1 LTVSDLLT
9 WRICSCSVKF
19 IWIRHADGLVLND
32 AEKDPTMTSLTVRL
46 TAAQA
51 LVTYLSRQYSVADG
65 QRRRL
70 IPATL
75 GIFGHGNVAG
85 LGQALDQLSDVMP
98 FIQGR
103 NEQALVHAATA
114 FAKHSRRHAALAVT
128 ASIGPGALNMV
139 TGAALATV
147 NRLPVLLLPGDT
159 YATRH
164 QGPVLQQLQHPVG
177 ADVTVNDAFRPV
189 CRFFD
194 RITRPEQLLT
204 ALPAAMRVLTDP
216 AAAGAVVIALPQ
228 DIQAHAYDWPA
239 GFLAERD
246 WIIRRPQP
254 DPAEVDAVLAM
265 LATAERPLIIA
276 GGGVIYSGATAELE
290 RLAGTAG
297 IPVAETFAGKG
308 AVQQREWW
316 QLGGIGLEG
325 TPAVNA
331 LAREAD
337 LVLTVGARL
346 TDFATASHSL
356 FANPAV
362 QFASINVSPQDAG
375 RLGATGIIAD
385 ARAALAALADGA
397 ARAGLR
403 ASADWKDR
411 AERVNG
417 DWAAARAAALDPERA
432 FDPAQAGPDVVTT
445 TGANLTQ
452 GQVIGV
458 LQEQA
463 RDGDVVIAAAGG
475 PPGDLLKVWDA
486 TGGRRCHLEFGFSC
500 MGYEIPAALG
510 VRLAEADPGARVVS
524 FLGDGTFLM
533 APTELVTAA
542 QEGLAVTLVVPEN
555 QGYQVI
561 HRLQMLRSGREFG
574 NEFRYRTEPLQLAGA
589 DAGKAP
595 RLEGDY
601 LSVDLVQVA
610 AGLGALACRAGTAAE
625 LREALAETRGHPG
638 PVVIVVPVIPHA
650 DLPGAGVWWDVAP
663 AEVSDTEATPGLRAE
678 YETDLAGQRWF
689 G

>member
-1 LTVSDLLT
+1 V
-9 WRICSCSVKF
+9 F
-19 IWIRHADGLVLND
+19 IWIKHADGLVLND
-32 AEKDPTMTSLTVRL
+32 AEKDPTMTSPTVRL

-85 LGQALDQLSDVMP
+85 LGQALDQLSDAMP

-114 FAKHSRRHAALAVT
+114 FAKHSQRHATLAVT

-216 AAAGAVVIALPQ
+216 AGAGAVVVSLPQ

-254 DPAEVDAVLAM
+254 DPAEVDAVLAL
-265 LATAERPLIIA
+265 LAAAERPLIIA

-290 RLAGTAG
+290 RLAGAVG

-308 AVQQREWW
+308 AVQQQEWW

-337 LVLTVGARL
+337 LVLTVGSRL

-362 QFASINVSPQDAG
+362 RFASVNVSPHDAG

-397 ARAGLR
+397 SRAGLR

-417 DWAAARAAALDPERA
+417 EWAAARAVALDPERA

-452 GQVIGV
+452 GQVIGI

-561 HRLQMLRSGREFG
+561 HRLQLLRSGREFG
-574 NEFRYRTEPLQLAGA
+574 NEFRYRTEPLQLAAA

-625 LREALAETRGHPG
+625 LREALSETRGHLG

-678 YETDLAGQRWF
+678 YEADLAGQRWF

>member
-1 LTVSDLLT
+1 
-9 WRICSCSVKF
+9 
-19 IWIRHADGLVLND
+19 
-32 AEKDPTMTSLTVRL
+32 MTTKTVRL
-46 TAAQA
+46 TTAQA

-65 QRRRL
+65 QRCRL

-85 LGQALDQLSDVMP
+85 LGQALDQLSDAMP

-114 FAKHSRRHAALAVT
+114 FAKHSRRHATLAVT

-164 QGPVLQQLQHPVG
+164 QGPVLQQLQHPVE

-194 RITRPEQLLT
+194 RITRPEQLLS

-216 AAAGAVVIALPQ
+216 AGAGAVVISLPQ

-254 DPAEVDAVLAM
+254 DPAEVDAVLAL
-265 LATAERPLIIA
+265 LAAAERPLIIA

-290 RLAGTAG
+290 RLAATAG

-362 QFASINVSPQDAG
+362 RFASINVNPHDAG
-375 RLGATGIIAD
+375 RLGATAIIAD
-385 ARAALAALADGA
+385 ARPALAALADGA

-403 ASADWKDR
+403 APQDWKDR

-417 DWAAARAAALDPERA
+417 EWAAARAAALDPERA

-452 GQVIGV
+452 GQVIGI

-500 MGYEIPAALG
+500 MGYEVPAALG
-510 VRLAEADPGARVVS
+510 VRLAEADPAARVVS

-542 QEGLAVTLVVPEN
+542 QESLAVTLVVPEN

-561 HRLQMLRSGREFG
+561 HRLQLLRSGREFG
-574 NEFRYRTEPLQLAGA
+574 NEFRYRTGPLDLAGQETA
-589 DAGKAP
+589 KAP

-601 LSVDLVQVA
+601 LSLDLVQVA
-610 AGLGALACRAGTAAE
+610 AGLGARARRASTAAE
-625 LREALAETRGHPG
+625 LRAALSETRGHPG

-663 AEVSDTEATPGLRAE
+663 AEVSALEATAGLRAE